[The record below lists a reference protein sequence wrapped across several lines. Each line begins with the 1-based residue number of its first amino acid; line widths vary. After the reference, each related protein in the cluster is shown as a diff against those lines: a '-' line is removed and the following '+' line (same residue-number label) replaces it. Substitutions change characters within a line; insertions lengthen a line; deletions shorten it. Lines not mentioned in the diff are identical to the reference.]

1 MRGSRFF
8 SAASCDRPARHRMV
22 KLVFCLR
29 RRADMPAA
37 EFHRYWREEHGPL
50 VARHA
55 AALGIR
61 RYVQLHTLDH
71 PFNAALAASRDV
83 REEPYDG
90 LAELWWDDADA
101 LAAGASTDAGRRAG
115 LALLE
120 DERRFIDHARS
131 RIFIGEEQVFVACKE
146 GKT

>member
-1 MRGSRFF
+1 
-8 SAASCDRPARHRMV
+8 MV

-29 RRADMPAA
+29 RRADLPAA

-71 PFNAALAASRDV
+71 PLNAALAASRDV

-90 LAELWWDDADA
+90 LA
-101 LAAGASTDAGRRAG
+101 AGASTDTGRKAG

-146 GKT
+146 EET